1 MNINIG
7 ETITKIF
14 GISSN
19 NIQIN
24 GKNYS
29 GSNIVISNGKVTID
43 GQLQADSFTG
53 DIQINI
59 SGNVEK
65 VETSTGDVQCESAG
79 SVNTSTGDVKA
90 NEIAGNVKT
99 STGDVTAKMIHGS
112 VKTSTGDISKS
123 FL

>member
-19 NIQIN
+19 NVQIN
-24 GKNYS
+24 GNNYS
-29 GSNIVISNGKVTID
+29 GSNVVISNGKVTID
-43 GQLQADSFTG
+43 GQLQTDSFAG
-53 DIQINI
+53 DIRINI

-65 VETSTGDVQCESAG
+65 VETNTGDVQCESAG

-90 NEIAGNVKT
+90 NSITGNVKT
-99 STGDVTAKMIHGS
+99 STGDVSAKIIHGS
-112 VKTSTGDISKS
+112 VKTSTGDVSKS